1 MTSISSGRGKLV
13 FGDSEGGV
21 TLCDDEFSLR
31 RFIAYEHNVNFVYQV
46 HPCISHFILV

>member
-31 RFIAYEHNVNFVYQV
+31 RFIAYEHSVSFVYQV
-46 HPCISHFILV
+46 LPYSSAVTIV